1 MHMAMGQDLAVEVR
15 RIWATVSRPAKVR
28 EDGDAGHQR
37 RSRHIVRFYREL
49 ANLGQPIAQ
58 VGQLDERH
66 AIALLDHWRRSKK
79 ALSTIRGEWSLL
91 RAWAAA
97 IGKPDVVRPLTLYW
111 KESIK
116 RPSQP
121 GPGHA
126 ARHQD
131 ITLLNSLRVGSDATY
146 YWVERACAVLHL
158 TVAEA
163 MMLDCQPILRFLE
176 GRRNVDLK
184 ARLCAA
190 IATRPHEAREVA
202 QSILAFLRSVGRET
216 LLWQSVDLAKA
227 LTRHANHLA
236 YQRRQLKKK
245 QGVLRRAA

>member
-1 MHMAMGQDLAVEVR
+1 MPAGQNLADDVR
-15 RIWATVSRPAKVR
+15 RIWANVARPANNGD
-28 EDGDAGHQR
+28 DGEAGHRR

-49 ANLGQPIAQ
+49 ADLGHPITR
-58 VGQLDERH
+58 VEQLDERH
-66 AIALLDHWRRSKK
+66 AVALLDHWRRSKK

-97 IGKPDVVRPLTLYW
+97 IGKPEVVRPLTLYW

-116 RPSQP
+116 RPPQP
-121 GPGHA
+121 APGHS

-131 ITLLNSLRVGSDATY
+131 ITLLNALRAGSDATH

-163 MMLDCQPILRFLE
+163 MTLDCQPILRFLE

-202 QSILAFLRSVGRET
+202 QSILAFLQSVGREV

-227 LTRHANHLA
+227 VTRHANHLA

-245 QGVLRRAA
+245 QVVFRQAT